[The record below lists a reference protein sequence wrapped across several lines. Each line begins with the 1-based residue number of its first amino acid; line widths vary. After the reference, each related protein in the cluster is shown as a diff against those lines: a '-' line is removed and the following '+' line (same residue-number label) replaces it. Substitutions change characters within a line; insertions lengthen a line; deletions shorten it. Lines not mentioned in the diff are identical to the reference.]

1 MILNS
6 KYKCLN
12 FHFNQH
18 HFNKNII
25 FNKTSLNSSFFSFFM
40 NDRKSPGFP
49 LGIYLKFSP
58 GKIPGI
64 FYRSGFG
71 IFPGKTGTG
80 LIPFPK
86 NNREPGPFPFPLSI
100 PVLHSYFLKIK
111 YFFIHSFSLSH
122 LTLFIFSFLPS
133 L

>member
-100 PVLHSYFLKIK
+100 PVLNDIK
-111 YFFIHSFSLSH
+111 SKKNHEWPTHEFN
-122 LTLFIFSFLPS
+122 IFSQNHKICQNE
-133 L
+133 